1 MTTKERFEME
11 MPATLKRELKNK
23 AVKYNVTSSAL
34 VKLILTEGLQQ
45 I

>member
-1 MTTKERFEME
+1 ME
-11 MPATLKRELKNK
+11 MHAALKQELKTK
-23 AVKYNVTSSAL
+23 AAKYNVTSSAL